1 MAAVVWAIRRRR
13 PELDGLLLES
23 SSEQEISFSVENSL
37 DDIVFASEKIS
48 GFCEESG
55 IGMKTA
61 MRLSLAIEEML
72 TVIITYC
79 MDREKKQ
86 YIDIRIVK
94 LEDGVLLRIRNTGR
108 IFDPVRF
115 YEENKDR
122 EDMADSVLGIKM
134 IAGTAKQIEF
144 HDTFGTNNLLIRF

>member
-1 MAAVVWAIRRRR
+1 M
-13 PELDGLLLES
+13 
-23 SSEQEISFSVENSL
+23 
-37 DDIVFASEKIS
+37 
-48 GFCEESG
+48 
-55 IGMKTA
+55 
-61 MRLSLAIEEML
+61 
-72 TVIITYC
+72 
-79 MDREKKQ
+79 
-86 YIDIRIVK
+86 
-94 LEDGVLLRIRNTGR
+94 GVLLRIRNTGR